1 MKKAKDNSLM
11 GIELYSCTNKVV
23 LKEMLAQTLACL
35 DIVCRVLKKKLR
47 RLDKWRTKEVAGLK
61 KESPVADQQSF
72 KK

>member
-35 DIVCRVLKKKLR
+35 DIVCRVLKKTWE
-47 RLDKWRTKEVAGLK
+47 DWTNGGQK
-61 KESPVADQQSF
+61 K
-72 KK
+72 

>member
-35 DIVCRVLKKKLR
+35 DIVCRVLKKLR
-47 RLDKWRTKEVAGLK
+47 RLDRWRTKEVAGLK
-61 KESPVADQQSF
+61 TESPVADQQSF